1 MIYRINSDYYVKVG
15 SKYIKLS
22 MQVDKK
28 GELIMTPT
36 KDKIESNKNLVVKT
50 IDLSKEKERI
60 IRSLKAKSYS
70 NEE

>member
-22 MQVDKK
+22 IHVDKK

-60 IRSLKAKSYS
+60 IRSIKAKSYS